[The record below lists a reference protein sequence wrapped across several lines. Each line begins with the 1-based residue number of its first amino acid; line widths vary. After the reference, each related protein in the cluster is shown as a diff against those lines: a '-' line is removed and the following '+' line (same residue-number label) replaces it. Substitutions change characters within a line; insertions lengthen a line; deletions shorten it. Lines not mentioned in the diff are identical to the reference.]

1 MVTRES
7 FARRLYQSSK
17 PAHFLNRSF
26 RQVTPI
32 WYKPFRFSIG
42 NMSPAMHHSAIS
54 SAGTTRQISLLPLTF
69 KE

>member
-42 NMSPAMHHSAIS
+42 NILRAMQL
-54 SAGTTRQISLLPLTF
+54 RQTERGDYTPN
-69 KE
+69 